1 MDYETIINNINSGA
15 YNNKM
20 KYPMDA
26 FLSENYIFDENLSV
40 KENRKMVEDHN
51 QKIKDEKQK
60 YRNETIRITDKFHKD
75 VVDYLIQ
82 NFKLNKAQAELILSN
97 AYADGHSDGYYEVF
111 HNADTMADRY
121 IDIFNLGLLV

>member
-1 MDYETIINNINSGA
+1 MNYETIINNINSGA

-40 KENRKMVEDHN
+40 KENRKMVEEHN

-97 AYADGHSDGYYEVF
+97 AYEDGHSGGYYEVF
-111 HNADTMADRY
+111 HNADTMVDRY
-121 IDIFNLGLLV
+121 IDILNVG